1 MPGYTGSPSRQEFAT
16 YRRPRRADR
25 RERKR
30 RGVTSTASWR
40 QLTWQSG
47 RSPGNARSRSAP
59 GQLMFG
65 ASASS
70 RSVTFSSLAPAF
82 PRRRL
87 ALLPLAVLVPD
98 RPPAALLLPGRVH
111 RNPALQLDHGAAA
124 LVAACPVPLARTL
137 PRAMRP
143 AFARPAEDLR
153 PRCAPVVGIS
163 WGSWPTRA
171 LPAHG
176 DSLASCVVAG
186 REGGSTVLS
195 VLFPC

>member
-1 MPGYTGSPSRQEFAT
+1 MFLR
-16 YRRPRRADR
+16 
-25 RERKR
+25 
-30 RGVTSTASWR
+30 TASE
-40 QLTWQSG
+40 LFI
-47 RSPGNARSRSAP
+47 PIVVAV
-59 GQLMFG
+59 L
-65 ASASS
+65 ASYALEPI
-70 RSVTFSSLAPAF
+70 V
-82 PRRRL
+82 RRL
-87 ALLPLAVLVPD
+87 HAIGIPRVIGAGLLL
-98 RPPAALLLPGRVH
+98 AALV
-111 RNPALQLDHGAAA
+111 AGAAA
-124 LVAACPVPLARTL
+124 LLYGIRGDISDAAAAL